1 MGGKLWFLN
10 QFSNLPLISGKA
22 WSGNSAC
29 EELDGKFCC
38 WFQCCILP
46 FKVGNCLIS
55 ENFTKLCLSRFNGK
69 FTFRQQSVVIYHPIW
84 AKIFFVKSRNSKF
97 CGKFRL
103 WVNSDNLPLNLGN
116 SKIWCFS
123 LPRLDGKFC
132 FCFQC
137 HNLPLKMGKNIF
149 FGNFMKLWLPVING
163 KFIF

>member
-103 WVNSDNLPLNLGN
+103 WVNSDNLPLNLAIPKFGVFLCLDWMVN
-116 SKIWCFS
+116 FVFVFNVIIYHQKWAKTFS
-123 LPRLDGKFC
+123 LEISWNYDC
-132 FCFQC
+132 Q
-137 HNLPLKMGKNIF
+137 
-149 FGNFMKLWLPVING
+149 
-163 KFIF
+163 